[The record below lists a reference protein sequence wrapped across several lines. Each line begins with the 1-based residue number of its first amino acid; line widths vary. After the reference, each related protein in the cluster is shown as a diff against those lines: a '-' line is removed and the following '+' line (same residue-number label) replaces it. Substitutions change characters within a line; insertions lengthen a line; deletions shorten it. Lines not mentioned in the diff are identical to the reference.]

1 MDSVCC
7 GGKLCFVAN
16 GGLRLV
22 LRSRAEI
29 EAALRECHD
38 DPGNGGHRGVTVTLK
53 KLEVTNY
60 WTTMAKDVIYWV
72 S

>member
-1 MDSVCC
+1 M
-7 GGKLCFVAN
+7 
-16 GGLRLV
+16 
-22 LRSRAEI
+22 LRSRTEI

-53 KLEVTNY
+53 KLEVTYY

>member
-1 MDSVCC
+1 M
-7 GGKLCFVAN
+7 
-16 GGLRLV
+16 

-38 DPGNGGHRGVTVTLK
+38 PGNGGHRGVAVTLK
-53 KLEVTNY
+53 KLDVTYY
-60 WTTMAKDVIYWV
+60 WTTMAKDVICWV

>member
-1 MDSVCC
+1 MCVA
-7 GGKLCFVAN
+7 GGKLCFVAK

-22 LRSRAEI
+22 LCSCAEI
-29 EAALRECHD
+29 KAALRERHD

-53 KLEVTNY
+53 KLEVTYY

>member
-1 MDSVCC
+1 MCVA
-7 GGKLCFVAN
+7 GGKLCFVAK

-22 LRSRAEI
+22 LRSRTEI
-29 EAALRECHD
+29 EAALRDCHD

-53 KLEVTNY
+53 KLEVTYY